1 MKHYD
6 KIFLVASLIVLGL
19 SSAFFFI
26 NEPKIAAEKA
36 QTKKILA
43 GDPAGEPWKNLDI
56 EIKTEEPLEWPE
68 VKAQDADGLW
78 LFQVFT
84 PPKIWVD
91 KSGVFISQPPRKAEV
106 DPVKTFPIIFSEIVS
121 TVYPIKY
128 TGDYGAS
135 LVQLLDTRT
144 NKPMLARKGEE
155 IVVEELGTGGV
166 ANKVKTGL
174 TMVSFSKQRVKND
187 KNDTYEDIATIV
199 LDDKN
204 LGRQITI
211 VSNKPTV
218 LDDMNELVLKSKL
231 NPSFVWKMKKAGEKT
246 TLDGLDYEVKE
257 LDFSKKSAV
266 VEQSKNGKVI
276 QTVRVSA
283 DGNTVL

>member
-6 KIFLVASLIVLGL
+6 KIFLLVSLVVLGF
-19 SSAFFFI
+19 SMSFFFM
-26 NEPKIAAEKA
+26 NEPKVAQQKA
-36 QTKKILA
+36 QTKEILA
-43 GDPAGEPWKNLDI
+43 GAPAGEAWKDI
-56 EIKTEEPLEWPE
+56 DIQIKTEEPLEWPE
-68 VKAQDADGLW
+68 VKAQDDEGLW

-91 KSGVFISQPPRKAEV
+91 KSGVFISQPPRKAEA
-106 DPVKTFPIIFSEIVS
+106 DPVKTFPIIFSEILS
-121 TVYPIKY
+121 TAYPIKY
-128 TGDYGAS
+128 TGAFGAD
-135 LVQLLDTRT
+135 LVQLLDTRN

-155 IVVEELGTGGV
+155 IIVEELGTGGV

-174 TMVSFSKQRVKND
+174 TMLSFSKERIKND
-187 KNDTYEDIATIV
+187 KNDTYEDIITVV

-204 LGRQITI
+204 LGRKVTI
-211 VSNKPTV
+211 YSNKPTV
-218 LDDMNELVLKSKL
+218 LEDLNEMVLKSKL

-246 TLDGLDYEVKE
+246 SLDGLDYLIKE
-257 LDFSKKSAV
+257 LDFAKKSAV

-283 DGNTVL
+283 DGNTTL